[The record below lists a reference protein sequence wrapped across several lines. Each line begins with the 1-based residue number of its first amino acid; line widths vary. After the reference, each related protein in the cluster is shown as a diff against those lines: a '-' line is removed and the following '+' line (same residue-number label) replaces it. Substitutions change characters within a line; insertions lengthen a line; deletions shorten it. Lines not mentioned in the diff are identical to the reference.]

1 MSKNSLK
8 QSYKLRQKIAVE
20 AARLINEEGIDN
32 FQYARKK
39 AAHRFGI
46 SDEHAFPDNEEI
58 LEQIKTHQILYHNS
72 THQQILKELR
82 QTALNAMKLFN
93 HFKPR
98 LIGSV
103 LLGHAHEQ
111 SSIDILVMVD
121 SPEEIALLLMEHEI
135 PYQLQDWKL
144 FSSKHNY
151 QLIPAY
157 QFFAGNYQVKL
168 ITLTEN
174 QRKIVPLNP
183 LNWKAMQKASIKQL
197 EALLDKT

>member
-1 MSKNSLK
+1 MPKNSLK
-8 QSYKLRQKIAVE
+8 QSHKLRQQIAVE

-46 SDEHAFPDNEEI
+46 SDEHVFPDNEEI
-58 LEQIKTHQILYHNS
+58 LQQIKTHQLLYQNPAHKQVLN
-72 THQQILKELR
+72 ELR
-82 QTALNAMKLFN
+82 QTALNAMKLFKR
-93 HFKPR
+93 FKPK

-121 SPEEIALLLMEHEI
+121 SPEEIAMDLIEHDI

-151 QLIPAY
+151 QPVPAY

-168 ITLTEN
+168 ITLAEN

-197 EALLDKT
+197 VALINS

>member
-1 MSKNSLK
+1 MSKNSQK
-8 QSYKLRQKIAVE
+8 QSYKLRQQIAVE

-46 SDEHAFPDNEEI
+46 SNEHALPDNEEI
-58 LEQIKTHQILYHNS
+58 LEQIKTHQSLYHDS
-72 THQQILKELR
+72 SHKQVLKELR
-82 QTALNAMKLFN
+82 QIALNAMKLFN
-93 HFKPR
+93 HFKPK

-111 SSIDILVMVD
+111 SSIDILVMTD
-121 SPEEIALLLMEHEI
+121 SPEEVAMFLMEQDI

-151 QLIPAY
+151 QLVPAY
-157 QFFAGNYQVKL
+157 QFYAGDYQVKL
-168 ITLTEN
+168 ITLAEN
-174 QRKIVPLNP
+174 QRRTVPLNP
-183 LNWKAMQKASIKQL
+183 ANWKPMQKASIKQL
-197 EALLDKT
+197 ETLLDS

>member
-1 MSKNSLK
+1 MPKNSQK
-8 QSYKLRQKIAVE
+8 QSYKLRQQIAVE

-39 AAHRFGI
+39 AARRFGI
-46 SDEHAFPDNEEI
+46 SDEHAFPDNEQI
-58 LEQIKTHQILYHNS
+58 LEQIKTYQVLYNNPVHK
-72 THQQILKELR
+72 QVLKELR
-82 QTALNAMKLFN
+82 QTALSAMKLFN
-93 HFKPR
+93 HFKPK

-111 SSIDILVMVD
+111 SSIDILVMAD
-121 SPEEIALLLMEHEI
+121 SPEEIAMFLMKNKI

-151 QLIPAY
+151 QLIPTY

-168 ITLTEN
+168 ITLAEN

-183 LNWKAMQKASIKQL
+183 LNWKTMQKASIKQL
-197 EALLDKT
+197 EKLLNSD

>member
-1 MSKNSLK
+1 MPKNSLK
-8 QSYKLRQKIAVE
+8 QSHKLRQQIAVE
-20 AARLINEEGIDN
+20 AARLISEEGIDN

-46 SDEHAFPDNEEI
+46 SDEYAFPDNEEI
-58 LEQIKTHQILYHNS
+58 LEQIKTHQTLYHNS
-72 THQQILKELR
+72 SQKQVLKELR
-82 QTALNAMKLFN
+82 QTALNAMKLLN
-93 HFKPR
+93 HFKPK

-103 LLGHAHEQ
+103 LSGHAHEQ

-121 SPEEIALLLMEHEI
+121 SPEEVAMFLIEHEI

-157 QFFAGNYQVKL
+157 QFYAGDYQVKL
-168 ITLTEN
+168 ITLAEN
-174 QRKIVPLNP
+174 QRRAMPLNP
-183 LNWKAMQKASIKQL
+183 VNWKAMQKASINQL
-197 EALLDKT
+197 EALLNN

>member
-1 MSKNSLK
+1 MPKNSLK
-8 QSYKLRQKIAVE
+8 QSHKLRQQIAVE

-58 LEQIKTHQILYHNS
+58 LQQIKTHLNLYQNAAHKQ
-72 THQQILKELR
+72 TLTKLR
-82 QTALNAMKLFN
+82 QTALTAMKLLKR
-93 HFKPR
+93 FKPR

-121 SPEEIALLLMEHEI
+121 SPEDIALFLMEHDI
-135 PYQLQDWKL
+135 PYQLQEWKL
-144 FSSKHNY
+144 FTSKHNF
-151 QLIPAY
+151 QLTPAY
-157 QFFAGNYQVKL
+157 QFFADIYQIKL
-168 ITLTEN
+168 ITLAEN
-174 QRKIVPLNP
+174 QRKMVPLNP
-183 LNWKAMQKASIKQL
+183 LNWKAMKKASIKQL
-197 EALLDKT
+197 KELLNS

>member
-1 MSKNSLK
+1 
-8 QSYKLRQKIAVE
+8 
-20 AARLINEEGIDN
+20 
-32 FQYARKK
+32 
-39 AAHRFGI
+39 
-46 SDEHAFPDNEEI
+46 
-58 LEQIKTHQILYHNS
+58 
-72 THQQILKELR
+72 
-82 QTALNAMKLFN
+82 
-93 HFKPR
+93 
-98 LIGSV
+98 
-103 LLGHAHEQ
+103 
-111 SSIDILVMVD
+111 MVD

-168 ITLTEN
+168 ITLSEN

-183 LNWKAMQKASIKQL
+183 VNWKAMQKASIKQL